1 MHGTETS
8 QEAYHS
14 ISCSQATGVE
24 GESLDN
30 PDLHCNS
37 LIHGPLMRVRCIAE
51 NRLNCQEAYHSV
63 DCSQAIRVECH
74 SLDSPY
80 LRCNSL
86 VKGGIKDMDLAS
98 GLLDD
103 VLLECRLSIRPESI

>member
-1 MHGTETS
+1 MAQRLLRRLTTPSAAHRP
-8 QEAYHS
+8 QEWRVS
-14 ISCSQATGVE
+14 PS
-24 GESLDN
+24 DN

-51 NRLNCQEAYHSV
+51 NRLICQEAYHSV

-103 VLLECRLSIRPESI
+103 VLLECRLSVGPESI